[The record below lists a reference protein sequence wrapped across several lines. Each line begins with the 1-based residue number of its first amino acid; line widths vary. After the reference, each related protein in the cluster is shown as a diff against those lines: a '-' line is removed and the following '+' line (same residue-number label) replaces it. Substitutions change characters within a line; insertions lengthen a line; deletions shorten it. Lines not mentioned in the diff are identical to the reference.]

1 MGRISISNNVKTYF
15 ISKPPTLV
23 FVICL
28 ISFILILAYFIVFVK
43 THQVHNPDELD
54 WNIFR
59 EKMAS
64 LDYCVKYQSQ
74 VKNNKTKNQQID
86 GKKYFKIEFFK
97 NFYVSKSFR
106 IQKKFLLLR
115 VDVWYWFLWNTGRVE
130 QLEVLRRQNRRNL
143 YWKRERLEILNLNF
157 MFIESWWE
165 IFVQETLD
173 IKFQINQVLKNSNQ
187 NCGKKLINDKACNEF
202 LIKGCVSLTAST
214 RIFPKTQWINFFILN

>member
-86 GKKYFKIEFFK
+86 GKKYFKIEFLK
-97 NFYVSKSFR
+97 NFCF
-106 IQKKFLLLR
+106 
-115 VDVWYWFLWNTGRVE
+115 
-130 QLEVLRRQNRRNL
+130 
-143 YWKRERLEILNLNF
+143 
-157 MFIESWWE
+157 
-165 IFVQETLD
+165 
-173 IKFQINQVLKNSNQ
+173 
-187 NCGKKLINDKACNEF
+187 
-202 LIKGCVSLTAST
+202 
-214 RIFPKTQWINFFILN
+214 